1 MAQNIIIILS
11 AKSSTTTNKWFL
23 RMNLSIF
30 TWFNQ
35 MTIKDYF
42 ILLNIMIEEM
52 NTFLLDGL
60 SDGALILLVK
70 INMIV
75 LMNSIWKELG
85 IGIKKT
91 HDTKEILKLD
101 YYLLVTQALSMLCW
115 LRNSSLRLCSIWII
129 VWLPLF

>member
-1 MAQNIIIILS
+1 MAQNIIIMLS

-30 TWFNQ
+30 TWLNQ
-35 MTIKDYF
+35 MTIKDYL
-42 ILLNIMIEEM
+42 ISLNIMIEEM
-52 NTFLLDGL
+52 NPFLNGL
-60 SDGALILLVK
+60 FDGALILLVK

-115 LRNSSLRLCSIWII
+115 LRNSSLGLCSIWII
-129 VWLPLF
+129 WWLPLF